1 MDNGE
6 QFKKQMTG
14 HEDLQ
19 EDEEPKKKKLA
30 LKQVFDGEPK
40 VISKKKTDKKVMKK
54 KLNKK

>member
-1 MDNGE
+1 MYNVE
-6 QFKKQMTG
+6 HFRKLMTG

-19 EDEEPKKKKLA
+19 EDEEPKKKKIS
-30 LKQVFDGEPK
+30 LKQLFDGEPK

>member
-1 MDNGE
+1 MYNVE
-6 QFKKQMTG
+6 HFKKLMTG

-19 EDEEPKKKKLA
+19 EDEEPKKKKLS
-30 LKQVFDGEPK
+30 LKQLFDGEPK

>member
-1 MDNGE
+1 MYNVE
-6 QFKKQMTG
+6 HFKKLMTG

-19 EDEEPKKKKLA
+19 EDEEPKKKKIS
-30 LKQVFDGEPK
+30 LKQLFDGEPK